1 MEFLTLHELSVQLD
15 TSVRVLRERLHK
27 LVRAGKLA
35 EGRDCRRDN
44 FVDDTHFTWRVEPI
58 AFMRETG
65 LQLVTTPANP
75 ALRTVNKQDDQP
87 THRVTEPPHI
97 PAETLPKVDNASS
110 SMEREMIDLLKEQV
124 SVKDRQISNLTD
136 QNQKLNDLNV
146 KLVGQSVH
154 QMQRIETLMRLTG
167 GKVDLANAG
176 ENDGRE
182 SSPRVGIADGDS
194 ASEAAA

>member
-1 MEFLTLHELSVQLD
+1 
-15 TSVRVLRERLHK
+15 
-27 LVRAGKLA
+27 
-35 EGRDCRRDN
+35 
-44 FVDDTHFTWRVEPI
+44 
-58 AFMRETG
+58 
-65 LQLVTTPANP
+65 
-75 ALRTVNKQDDQP
+75 
-87 THRVTEPPHI
+87 
-97 PAETLPKVDNASS
+97 
-110 SMEREMIDLLKEQV
+110 MEREMIDLLKEQV